1 MNRLKNPLEH
11 LLHLH
16 DTEERTS
23 FSFALGVFF
32 GFSPFIGFH
41 TILALLFAFL
51 FRLNRVATLVGV
63 YLNTPWTLIP
73 VAIASTSLGYRVL
86 RLLGHPYRRRRFN
99 WAELG
104 SFHFWANLPTEIQLH
119 YHTLYPFFVGSMICA
134 IVFSLLSYPLC
145 LWFVRTYRHRVLHRP

>member
-1 MNRLKNPLEH
+1 MILKRLTNPLDR

-16 DTEERTS
+16 DSDERTS

-41 TILALLFAFL
+41 TILALIFAFV
-51 FRLNRVATLVGV
+51 FRLNRVAILVGV
-63 YLNTPWTLIP
+63 YINTPWTLVP

-86 RLLGHPYRRRRFN
+86 GYAGHRHRRFN

-104 SFHFWANLPTEIQLH
+104 SFHFWTNLPTEVRTH
-119 YHTLYPFFVGSMICA
+119 FHTLYPFFVGSMICA
-134 IVFSLLSYPLC
+134 VILSVVSYPLC
-145 LWFVRTYRHRVLHRP
+145 LWFVRTYRHKVLHRP